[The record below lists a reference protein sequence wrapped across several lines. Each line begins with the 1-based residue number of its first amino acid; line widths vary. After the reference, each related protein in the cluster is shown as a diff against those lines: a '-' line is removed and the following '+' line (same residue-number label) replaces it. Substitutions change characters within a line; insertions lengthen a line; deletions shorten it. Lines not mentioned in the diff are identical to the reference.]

1 MSGHSKWSSIKHKK
15 SKEDAKRGRIF
26 SRLARLITVA
36 AREGGGNPEMNATL
50 GNAIEKAKAQN
61 MPAENIDRAIKRGTG
76 EIEGVQFEQISYE
89 GYGPA
94 GVAMLIEVMTDNRN
108 RAAAEMRRIFTKYN
122 CKLGSAGSVAWMFER
137 KGVILVPKT
146 AGDEETVL
154 EAALEAGA
162 EDMSIED
169 DHYEIKTNPVELGDV
184 RKVLEEKEM
193 PFSSADLTMLPKS
206 TQALDQG
213 EAKGVLRFI
222 EALEDCDDVQE
233 VYSNFDI
240 SDDVMEAIAS
250 GELGS

>member
-15 SKEDAKRGRIF
+15 GKEDAKRGRIF
-26 SRLARLITVA
+26 SRLARMITVA
-36 AREGGGNPEMNATL
+36 ARDGGGNPEMNATL

-76 EIEGVQFEQISYE
+76 EIEGVQYEQISYE

-94 GVAMLIEVMTDNRN
+94 GVAVLVEVMTDNRN
-108 RAAAEMRRIFTKYN
+108 RAAAEMRRIFTNYN
-122 CKLGSAGSVAWMFER
+122 SKLGSSGSVAWMFER

-162 EDMSIED
+162 EDMSTED
-169 DHYEIKTNPVELGDV
+169 DHYEIKTDPAELGDV
-184 RKVLEEKEM
+184 RKSLEEKGM
-193 PFSSADLTMLPKS
+193 PFSSADLTMLPKT
-206 TQALDQG
+206 TQELAQD

-222 EALEDCDDVQE
+222 EALDDCDDVQE
-233 VYSNFDI
+233 VYSNFDL
-240 SDDVMEAIAS
+240 SDDVMEALAS
-250 GELGS
+250 GDLD